1 LSATVRFA
9 PQSGQ
14 PAYDSVQSATQTTPI
29 SKTSLC
35 AGRIVSGLVVI
46 FLLFDAVTKLMRVP
60 QVLEA
65 TARLGFPV
73 SALNI
78 IAVTLL
84 ACTII
89 YAIPRTSIQGAVL
102 LTGYGGAVATQ
113 LRAGS
118 PVFETVFPVLFGV
131 LVFSCSNIGGPESRS
146 ALLKT
151 QRKGKT

>member
-1 LSATVRFA
+1 MSATVRFA

-14 PAYDSVQSATQTTPI
+14 PAYDSVQSSTQTTPI
-29 SKTSLC
+29 SKTSLW
-35 AGRIVSGLVVI
+35 AGRIISGLAVI
-46 FLLFDAVTKLMRVP
+46 FLLFDAITKLMRVP

-89 YAIPRTSIQGAVL
+89 YAIPRTSIPGAVL
-102 LTGYGGAVATQ
+102 LTGYLGGAVAAQ

-118 PVFETVFPVLFGV
+118 PLFETVFPVLFGV
-131 LVFSCSNIGGPESRS
+131 LVWLSSYLRDPRVRPLARF
-146 ALLKT
+146 
-151 QRKGKT
+151 

>member
-14 PAYDSVQSATQTTPI
+14 PAYDSVQLSTQTTPI
-29 SKTSLC
+29 SKTSLW
-35 AGRIVSGLVVI
+35 AGRIFSGLVVI
-46 FLLFDAVTKLMRVP
+46 FLLFDAITKLMRVP

-89 YAIPRTSIQGAVL
+89 YAIPRTSIPGAIL
-102 LTGYGGAVATQ
+102 LTGYLGGAVATQ

-131 LVFSCSNIGGPESRS
+131 LVWLSIYLRDPRVRPLARF
-146 ALLKT
+146 
-151 QRKGKT
+151 